1 MKTSNRLPP
10 RKEKHFFFNGD
21 FSKSANAKDKIN
33 GLGGHSQLFRNCEMR
48 SRGRESRRKG
58 GRIKISWTLLKLQ
71 IKPTALLKYLC
82 PKSFNCFKYVW
93 VFENIGREDASNNFK
108 NPGKINRYVG
118 LCHAKH

>member
-33 GLGGHSQLFRNCEMR
+33 GLGGHSQLFQNCEMR

-58 GRIKISWTLLKLQ
+58 GRALKKEESLLK
-71 IKPTALLKYLC
+71 KPAPLYRQPDARWLLLI
-82 PKSFNCFKYVW
+82 
-93 VFENIGREDASNNFK
+93 NIQ
-108 NPGKINRYVG
+108 P
-118 LCHAKH
+118 